1 MSVTVGSRAAGI
13 GSAGRRGKTIR
24 SDLWVQLEARS
35 RGGIELEL
43 ISRVEAYY
51 GDAIRAQ
58 VEEVLAALGVTDARV
73 TLEDAGALPFVIQAR
88 LEAAA
93 LAASVAPAGDAR
105 PARTAAL
112 PPPPPR
118 ARMRRSR
125 LYLPGN
131 EPKFFMSAGLYAPDG
146 IILDLEDSVHPDAKP
161 AARLVVRNAL
171 RCVDFGSAERMVRIN
186 QLPLGLEDLA
196 AVVPEGPEMI
206 LIPKVE
212 TVDQVREVDDA
223 IDGILSGS
231 GDSGSPEAADADR
244 PLWLMPILESALGIE
259 NAFEIAGA
267 SPRIAAITI
276 GLEDYSADLGVPKT
290 EEGDESAWAR
300 QRLVNAAKAAGV
312 QAIDSVYGQVDDLEG
327 LKRWGERSR
336 GMGYEGMG
344 CVHPRQIRVIH
355 EAFRPPAAQVEKALK
370 IVAAYE
376 QARAEGRGVVSLGSK
391 MIDPPVVRQAQTLV
405 EQARALGLTN
415 TGSEDA
421 ATGATDKDTG
431 SEADR

>member
-13 GSAGRRGKTIR
+13 GSAGRRGKAIR

-35 RGGIELEL
+35 RGGIELDL
-43 ISRVEAYY
+43 SSRVEAYY

-88 LEAAA
+88 IEAAA
-93 LAASVAPAGDAR
+93 LAAGVAPEGDAR
-105 PARTAAL
+105 PARTAPL

-118 ARMRRSR
+118 TRMRRSR

-131 EPKFFMSAGLYAPDG
+131 EPKFFISAGLYGPDG
-146 IILDLEDSVHPDAKP
+146 VILDLEDSVHPDAKA

-186 QLPLGLEDLA
+186 QLPLGLEDLT
-196 AVVPEGPEMI
+196 AVVPEGPDMI
-206 LIPKVE
+206 LIAKVE
-212 TVDQVREVDDA
+212 SADQVREVDDA
-223 IDGILSGS
+223 IDAILKSSGASGGSEAS
-231 GDSGSPEAADADR
+231 GDSGGSEDLAARDR

-276 GLEDYSADLGVPKT
+276 GLEDYSADLGVPRT
-290 EEGDESAWAR
+290 EEGAESAWAR
-300 QRLVNAAKAAGV
+300 KRLVNAAKAAGV

-355 EAFRPPAAQVEKALK
+355 EAFRPPAAQIEKALK

-405 EQARALGLTN
+405 EQATALGLVN
-415 TGSEDA
+415 TGS
-421 ATGATDKDTG
+421 K
-431 SEADR
+431 ADQ

>member
-13 GSAGRRGKTIR
+13 GSAGRRGETIR
-24 SDLWVQLEARS
+24 SDLWVQLEPRS
-35 RGGIELEL
+35 GGGIELDL
-43 ISRVEAYY
+43 SSRVEAYY

-58 VEEVLAALGVTDARV
+58 VEEVLGALGVTDALV
-73 TLEDAGALPFVIQAR
+73 TLEDAGALPFVIEAR

-93 LAASVAPAGDAR
+93 LAAGVAPAADAR

-112 PPPPPR
+112 PPPAPR

-131 EPKFFMSAGLYAPDG
+131 EPKFFMSAGLYGPDA

-171 RCVDFGSAERMVRIN
+171 RCVDFESAERMVRIN

-196 AVVPEGPEMI
+196 AVVPEGPEMV

-223 IDGILSGS
+223 IDGILRGS
-231 GDSGSPEAADADR
+231 GDSGGPEAADADR

-259 NAFEIAGA
+259 NAFEIASA

-290 EEGDESAWAR
+290 EEGAESAWAR

-355 EAFRPPAAQVEKALK
+355 EAFRPPAAQIEKALK

-405 EQARALGLTN
+405 EQAIALGLTN
-415 TGSEDA
+415 TESEDA

-431 SEADR
+431 SEAER